1 MRALLPAIILVG
13 SIVAISYLLLR
24 AQPVTEPTNQNPTAS
39 SSASSSGAP
48 AANPVATIDL
58 EKGGVIKIE
67 LFPKLAPKTVANFT
81 AKANS
86 GFYDNLTFHRVE
98 DWVVQ
103 GGDPLGNGTG
113 GGTQPTEINP
123 QPFKIGAVG
132 VARGNDISVSNDAQF
147 FIVKQDADWL
157 DGQYTNFGQVTA
169 GLDVLDG
176 IQVGDKIRTIRV
188 Q

>member
-1 MRALLPAIILVG
+1 MVIF
-13 SIVAISYLLLR
+13 YLLLR
-24 AQPVTEPTNQNPTAS
+24 AQPMPNQNSNSTSPTAS
-39 SSASSSGAP
+39 SSATPS
-48 AANPVATIDL
+48 AATNPVATIEL
-58 EKGGVIKIE
+58 QKGGIVKIQ

-81 AKANS
+81 AKANAS
-86 GFYDNLTFHRVE
+86 FYDNLTFHRVE

-103 GGDPLGNGTG
+103 GGDPLGKGTG

-132 VARGNDISVSNDAQF
+132 VARGGDIAVSNDAQF
-147 FIVKQDADWL
+147 FIVKSDADWL

-169 GLDVLDG
+169 GLDVVDG